1 MSQVQFTYYLC
12 EGIDLEVE
20 ADVTFGEPAKID
32 QSENLQMEPAGDDEA
47 YITSITLNG
56 NEVSLEGLYRKD
68 RYGRFESL
76 YDELARYAI
85 ETARG

>member
-1 MSQVQFTYYLC
+1 MLQVQFTYYLC
-12 EGIDLEVE
+12 EGIDLDVE
-20 ADVTFGEPAKID
+20 ADVTFGESAKID
-32 QSENLQMEPAGDDEA
+32 QHEGLQMEPAGDDEA
-47 YITSITLNG
+47 DITSITLNG
-56 NEVSLEGLYRKD
+56 KEISLEGLHRKD